1 MKRIA
6 VVEDEVYMREEL
18 CNMLQKDGYL
28 VEAITEF
35 EDAARLLA
43 ALRPDLVILDLNLP
57 EISGF
62 QICQELKNK
71 TAIPIL
77 VLTSRDQVKDEL
89 QAFQLGADEY
99 LTKPCRK
106 DRLLARVSNILK
118 RYEGRTNL
126 IEGLDFLLDQQTYTL
141 YIHNTSVVLPKNQG
155 KLLVA
160 LLASGDA
167 LVTTEQLCMALW
179 GTTEYID
186 ENALQVNLT
195 RLKKTMSALEMKQR
209 IVAVRG
215 MGYRLEADDPTI
227 CNEERLLSA
236 ISQKEGES
244 VRFLA
249 SVLRE
254 YKNES
259 NNMADALRDYE
270 EYVEG
275 WAHEAKTPLSLL
287 TMLLDN
293 RNDEISPSLQA
304 KLDYVRSQLQED
316 VTQMLYYARLKSSTK
331 DYRFEDV
338 NLNDCLGEVL
348 EDYAPLLEEKQT
360 DREQCHQI

>member
-28 VEAITEF
+28 AEAITEF
-35 EDAARLLA
+35 EDAAQLLA

-71 TAIPIL
+71 TTIPVL

-89 QAFQLGADEY
+89 QAFHLGADEY

-126 IEGLDFLLDQQTYTL
+126 IEGPDFLLDQQTYTL
-141 YIHNTSVVLPKNQG
+141 YVHNTSVVLPKNQG
-155 KLLVA
+155 KLLIA
-160 LLASGDA
+160 LLSSCDA
-167 LVTTEQLCMALW
+167 LVTTEQLCIALW

-195 RLKKTMSALEMKQR
+195 RLKKTMSGLEMKQR

-215 MGYRLEADDPTI
+215 MGYRLET
-227 CNEERLLSA
+227 
-236 ISQKEGES
+236 G
-244 VRFLA
+244 V
-249 SVLRE
+249 
-254 YKNES
+254 
-259 NNMADALRDYE
+259 
-270 EYVEG
+270 
-275 WAHEAKTPLSLL
+275 
-287 TMLLDN
+287 
-293 RNDEISPSLQA
+293 
-304 KLDYVRSQLQED
+304 
-316 VTQMLYYARLKSSTK
+316 
-331 DYRFEDV
+331 
-338 NLNDCLGEVL
+338 
-348 EDYAPLLEEKQT
+348 AP
-360 DREQCHQI
+360 

>member
-28 VEAITEF
+28 AEAITEL

-71 TAIPIL
+71 TAIPVL
-77 VLTSRDQVKDEL
+77 VLTSRDQVMDDL
-89 QAFQLGADEY
+89 QAFELGADEY

-126 IEGLDFLLDQQTYTL
+126 IEGPDFLLDQQTYTL

-160 LLASGDA
+160 LLSGGDA
-167 LVTTEQLCMALW
+167 LVTTEQLCIALW

-195 RLKKTMSALEMKQR
+195 RLKKTMSGLEMKQR

-215 MGYRLEADDPTI
+215 MGYRLET
-227 CNEERLLSA
+227 
-236 ISQKEGES
+236 G
-244 VRFLA
+244 V
-249 SVLRE
+249 
-254 YKNES
+254 
-259 NNMADALRDYE
+259 
-270 EYVEG
+270 
-275 WAHEAKTPLSLL
+275 
-287 TMLLDN
+287 
-293 RNDEISPSLQA
+293 
-304 KLDYVRSQLQED
+304 
-316 VTQMLYYARLKSSTK
+316 
-331 DYRFEDV
+331 
-338 NLNDCLGEVL
+338 
-348 EDYAPLLEEKQT
+348 AP
-360 DREQCHQI
+360 